1 MVISHRM
8 AILDQIIEVLEQ
20 SEALFQEL
28 VPIFDREKRAA
39 LCSRPRQLAEVTVEK
54 EELLARMSKLE
65 RKRINLIN
73 LMADNLKL
81 SPTQLNLSQL
91 ATHADA
97 HQASRI
103 INLRDAL
110 SQSITTIKQ
119 ANAENRL
126 LLQHCLDLARGALG
140 FFQHWMMP
148 ASVYGSS
155 GRIDNGHR
163 NGKLLSGT
171 I

>member
-1 MVISHRM
+1 MM
-8 AILDQIIEVLEQ
+8 MPQMTAILDQVIEVLEQ

-28 VPIFDREKRAA
+28 VPIFDRERRAG
-39 LCSRPRQLAEVTVEK
+39 LRSKPHELVEVTIEK
-54 EELLARMSKLE
+54 EELLARLRKLE
-65 RKRINLIN
+65 RKRIDLIN
-73 LMADNLKL
+73 LMAKNLKL
-81 SPTQLNLSQL
+81 SPTQLNLSAL
-91 ATHADA
+91 AARADA
-97 HQASRI
+97 QRASRI
-103 INLRDAL
+103 LNLRDSL
-110 SQSITTIKQ
+110 GRLVKTIKR
-119 ANAENRL
+119 ANNENRL
-126 LLQHCLDLARGALG
+126 LFQHCLDLARGALG

>member
-1 MVISHRM
+1 MM
-8 AILDQIIEVLEQ
+8 AILDQVIEVLEQ

-28 VPIFDREKRAA
+28 VPIFDREKQAA
-39 LCSRPRQLAEVTVEK
+39 LYSRPRQLADVTVEK
-54 EELLARMSKLE
+54 EELLARLSRLE
-65 RKRINLIN
+65 RKRIKLIN

-81 SPTQLNLSQL
+81 SPTQLSLSQL
-91 ATHADA
+91 AAYADA
-97 HQASRI
+97 PQASRI
-103 INLRDAL
+103 LNLRDAL
-110 SQSITTIKQ
+110 SRSIRTIKR

-126 LLQHCLDLARGALG
+126 LLQHCLDLVRGALG

>member
-1 MVISHRM
+1 MT
-8 AILDQIIEVLEQ
+8 AILDQIIESLEQ

-39 LCSRPRQLAEVTVEK
+39 LYSNPSQLAEVTVEK
-54 EELLARMSKLE
+54 EELLARLGKLE
-65 RKRINLIN
+65 RKRISLIN
-73 LMADNLKL
+73 LMADNLNL
-81 SPTQLNLSQL
+81 SPTQVNLTEL
-91 ATHADA
+91 AARADA

-103 INLRDAL
+103 IKLRNVL
-110 SQSITTIKQ
+110 GRSVKTIKR

-126 LLQHCLDLARGALG
+126 LLQHCLELVRGAIG
-140 FFQHWMMP
+140 FFQHCMMP
-148 ASVYGSS
+148 GPVYGSS

-163 NGKLLSGT
+163 NGKLLSGS

>member
-1 MVISHRM
+1 MVIVRM
-8 AILDQIIEVLEQ
+8 TVIFDQIIEILEQ
-20 SEALFQEL
+20 SEAVFQEL
-28 VPIFDREKRAA
+28 APVFDRERQAA
-39 LCSRPRQLAEVTVEK
+39 LASNHRRLAEVTIEK
-54 EELLARMSKLE
+54 EELLGRLSKLE

-73 LMADNLKL
+73 LAADSLKL
-81 SPTQLNLSQL
+81 SPAQLNLSEL
-91 ATHADA
+91 AARA
-97 HQASRI
+97 NASQAARI
-103 INLRDAL
+103 ISLRDAL
-110 SQSITTIKQ
+110 GRSIKLIKR

-126 LLQHCLDLARGALG
+126 LLQHCLELARGAVA

-155 GRIDNGHR
+155 GRIDSGHR